1 MIKSLPASQQVRAH
15 TGKSV
20 QAGTTVIVPDGTY
33 GTYGTTVLAGTYGTM
48 ESLLW
53 PVAHT
58 CYSPPDRDRAR
69 ARDPIIMKTK
79 FPPLCTCHRLPL

>member
-33 GTYGTTVLAGTYGTM
+33 LRYGTYGTVPTVPQYQV
-48 ESLLW
+48 
-53 PVAHT
+53 P
-58 CYSPPDRDRAR
+58 
-69 ARDPIIMKTK
+69 
-79 FPPLCTCHRLPL
+79 